1 MNRSPRFATTALATL
16 SLAVLTTFSLT
27 PSARAADALSAKL
40 TDARAVY
47 QELLSAEDRGVPQAL
62 RDGCHCVAVIPHV
75 LKGAIGIGGRY
86 GRGVMSCR
94 DTSGRWSAPS
104 FIKLTGGSFGFQI
117 GGESTDLVLFFMT
130 ERGARSL
137 IDSKFTLGAA
147 AGVAAGPVGRSGEA
161 STDIALKA
169 EIYSYAK
176 SKGAFAGLSLEG
188 SRLAPD
194 DSSNHTYYGP
204 SVSAKKLLFEDAGA
218 GGHKEAEAF
227 RDVLP

>member
-1 MNRSPRFATTALATL
+1 MNRTHFATTAFSTLTLAAL
-16 SLAVLTTFSLT
+16 FLFSFT
-27 PSARAADALSAKL
+27 ASASAADANAQKL
-40 TDARAVY
+40 TDARDVY
-47 QELLSAEDRGVPQAL
+47 QELLSASDRSVPQSL
-62 RDGCHCVAVIPHV
+62 RDGCRCVAVIPHV

-86 GRGVMSCR
+86 GKGAMSCR

-104 FIKLTGGSFGFQI
+104 FLKLAGGSFGFQL

-137 IDSKFTLGAA
+137 VDSKFTLGAA

-161 STDIALKA
+161 STDVALKA

-194 DSSNHTYYGP
+194 DSANKAYYGTD
-204 SVSAKKLLFEDAGA
+204 VTAKKLLFEGA
-218 GGHKEAEAF
+218 SVSSKKEAEAF
-227 RDVLP
+227 VRVLP